1 MAGHCLGMPRAA
13 GHRED
18 TDPSACLRDAQ
29 PGQPSSIGLQEFI
42 FTQPCCQR
50 GRVTSAELIKRRP
63 KYWCQL
69 LLVISAPR
77 SFPLWHIKRSR
88 RI

>member
-1 MAGHCLGMPRAA
+1 MLPGVTAVQDTKCPSPGARLGQLH
-13 GHRED
+13 G
-18 TDPSACLRDAQ
+18 
-29 PGQPSSIGLQEFI
+29 IGLQEFI

-63 KYWCQL
+63 KRWCQL

-77 SFPLWHIKRSR
+77 TFPLWHIKRSR
-88 RI
+88 RICLLCYF